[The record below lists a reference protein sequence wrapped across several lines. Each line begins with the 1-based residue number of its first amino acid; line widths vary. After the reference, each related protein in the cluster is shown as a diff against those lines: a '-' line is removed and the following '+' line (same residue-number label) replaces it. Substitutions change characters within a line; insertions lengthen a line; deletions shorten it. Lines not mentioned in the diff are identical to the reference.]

1 MFIDTLIVIDSLNG
15 LARLVEDSF
24 GAFLSA
30 LAGSRT
36 AIVGVYHIDVPLSTS
51 WRLPSTP
58 YAPHALTLLKYLST
72 TILVVHSLP
81 QQLARKRARDRS
93 LAEPTFGLAEPE
105 EGTVAGLGA
114 NDDTGVV
121 VELEARRKSGRSV
134 TGWFVMLYYDLD
146 CSTIKNPEPDM
157 TSDGF
162 IRLQDYPPYRTS
174 EMAYTGI
181 ADDRQDEL
189 VETTFNLGL
198 SSKQRT
204 DRDNVVLPYLDAQ
217 RAAGGAAEGGRILY
231 EMGVE
236 DDFDDE
242 EDEI

>member
-1 MFIDTLIVIDSLNG
+1 MIDSLNG

-36 AIVGVYHIDVPLSTS
+36 SIVGVYHVDVPLSTS
-51 WRLPSTP
+51 WRSPSTP
-58 YAPHALTLLKYLST
+58 YAPHPLTLLKYLST
-72 TILVVHSLP
+72 SIFVVHSLP
-81 QQLARKRARDRS
+81 QQIARKRARDRS
-93 LAEPTFGLAEPE
+93 LAEPTFGLAEPD

-121 VELEARRKSGRSV
+121 VELESRRKSGRSV
-134 TGWFVMLYYDLD
+134 TGWFVMRYDLN
-146 CSTIKNPEPDM
+146 CSTIKELEPDM

-162 IRLQDYPPYRTS
+162 IRLQDYPPYRAS
-174 EMAYTGI
+174 EMACASI
-181 ADDRQDEL
+181 AHDRQDEL

-204 DRDNVVLPYLDAQ
+204 DRDNVVLPYFDAQ
-217 RAAGGAAEGGRILY
+217 RAEGGAAEGGRILY